1 MRKATAINGVI
12 WITGFSSAGKTTL
25 SRKVD
30 RLLRKQQI
38 STVFLD
44 GDDLRNIFG
53 DHWGFD
59 KASRV
64 ELAKIYMR
72 LCSHLS
78 SQGHVVIISAIAM
91 FDETVEWMRLNIPNA
106 MQVYLDVPLQ
116 ERAER
121 DRRTKNIFGSRNF
134 DDTIYDIPRSA
145 DLVIRNFGSVTIGQ
159 SAESVVTRFFDLL
172 GSNKDRGRK
181 SHWDTYYQQH
191 EAPTTPSSYA
201 QDVLASLK
209 PGMSILEIGSGNGRD
224 AAYFA
229 RNGMQVTAIDRSEA
243 AVTLCRT
250 HYRDVS
256 ASFFSGTLADTK
268 QQFEQTKFDA
278 VFSRFV
284 LHAMP
289 LSEEIETLNVCS
301 QIMKPGAR
309 LYIECRSINDPLA
322 RKGEILSQ
330 TERVAGHYRRFIIL
344 DELKDRLFQAGFRV
358 VDAIES
364 DGLSALGNDDPVVIR
379 VTAERVTGLEQLV
392 KTTIRDDADVPV
404 LMP

>member
-1 MRKATAINGVI
+1 MKKATSVNGVI

-53 DHWGFD
+53 DHWGYD

-91 FDETVEWMRLNIPNA
+91 FNEIVEWMRLNIPNA
-106 MQVYLDVPLQ
+106 MQVYLDVPQQ
-116 ERAER
+116 ERADR
-121 DRRTKNIFGSRNF
+121 DRRTKKIFGTGNF
-134 DDTIYDIPRSA
+134 DDSMYDIPQYA
-145 DLVIRNFGSVTIGQ
+145 DLVIRNFGSVTISQ
-159 SAESVVTRFFDLL
+159 SAESVVARFFDLL
-172 GSNKDRGRK
+172 GSNKDRGRT
-181 SHWDTYYQQH
+181 SHWDTYYQEH
-191 EAPTTPSSYA
+191 LAPTTPSPYA
-201 QDVLASLK
+201 QEVLASLK
-209 PGMSILEIGSGNGRD
+209 PGMSMLEIGSGNGRD

-229 RNGMQVTAIDRSEA
+229 RSGIQVTAIDRSEA
-243 AVTLCRT
+243 AVILCRKQ
-250 HYRDVS
+250 YSDIP
-256 ASFFSGTLADTK
+256 ASFFAGTLVDAKKNFD
-268 QQFEQTKFDA
+268 QHKFDT

-289 LSEEIETLNVCS
+289 LSEEIETLNICS
-301 QIMKPGAR
+301 RLMKSGAR

-322 RKGEILSQ
+322 REGEIISQ

-344 DELKDRLFQAGFRV
+344 DELKDRLIQAGFRV
-358 VDAIES
+358 IDAIES
-364 DGLSALGNDDPVVIR
+364 SGLSALGKDDPVVIR
-379 VTAERVTGLEQLV
+379 VTAERVAGLDQLV
-392 KTTIRDDADVPV
+392 KSKILNRADVSALV
-404 LMP
+404 S